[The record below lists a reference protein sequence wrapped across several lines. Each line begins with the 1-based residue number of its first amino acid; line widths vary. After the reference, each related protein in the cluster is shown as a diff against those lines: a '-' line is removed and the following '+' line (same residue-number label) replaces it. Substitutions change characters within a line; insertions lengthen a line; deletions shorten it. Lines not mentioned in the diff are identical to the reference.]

1 LNGHLFQPHM
11 RDDSALDEVRRELSG
26 RLDDLRGLGI
36 LPSGSETHGV
46 DGEAALLSLSL
57 SLVDA
62 LEGTQRR
69 VIETSIQLLSLRELM
84 AKLLSLRTPEEV
96 CETVALYLHKAFDH
110 ERVLVG
116 VYDPSRESLEG
127 WTAIRNGGSNC
138 RPFSLE
144 GDWGG
149 ALRLALQRKTPFQ
162 SGNGAGSLNF
172 IEATSLPRE
181 LMPFGHGEL
190 GPYLIY
196 PLTGRTE
203 KHNRVVGVLAVGR
216 RLGKG
221 PMGVVESGLLESVV
235 EAVGIAME
243 NVILEEDIRREE
255 AFRKD
260 IMTSMVSGLV
270 AVDLSGRVLTLNDRA
285 ERMTGFSLLD
295 LRGRDTSVLDPPGG
309 GVTELLRK
317 TLRARQGIRRAER
330 AVRCQD
336 GTAFSAA
343 CATTLLRNPAGE
355 VYGAVA
361 IFDDLTEIKAMEERI
376 RALDRLAALGRF
388 TAGVAHEIRNPLT
401 GIGTGVQYLERFLAD
416 QPDQRE
422 NLDFIQQEIRR
433 LNGIVEDLFRVTHPQ
448 PLRKTPEPVEDLVR
462 RTLRALGS
470 LPAEKEVAVELEMD
484 ENLPEVPVD
493 PDQIQQVLLN
503 LIKNAVEATPAG
515 GEVRIRGYAT
525 QDDERPAL
533 LLQVMDTGTG
543 IDPDDMSRVFEPFF
557 TKGKAGGTGLGLY
570 VSHGIVERH
579 GGELHV
585 ANAYE
590 GGAVFTVRLPL
601 ERLDVT
607 EISG

>member
-1 LNGHLFQPHM
+1 MSGQLFQPHM
-11 RDDSALDEVRRELSG
+11 QDDSARDEARRELSR

-36 LPSGSETHGV
+36 LPAAPEGRAV
-46 DGEAALLSLSL
+46 DGEASLLALSL

-62 LEGTQRR
+62 LESTQRR

-96 CETVALYLHKAFDH
+96 SETVTLYLHKAFDH

-116 VYDPSRESLEG
+116 VYDPARESLEG
-127 WTAIRNGGSNC
+127 WAAIRNGGSSC
-138 RPFSLE
+138 RPFILE

-149 ALRLALQRKTPFQ
+149 ALRLALERKTPLQ
-162 SGNGAGSLNF
+162 SGNGTGSLNF
-172 IEATSLPRE
+172 IEAMNLPRE
-181 LMPFGHGEL
+181 LSPFGRGEL

-196 PLTGRTE
+196 PLTGRSE

-216 RLGKG
+216 RVGRGPLG
-221 PMGVVESGLLESVV
+221 VLESGLLESVV

-260 IMTSMVSGLV
+260 IMTSMGSGLV
-270 AVDLSGRVLTLNDRA
+270 AVDLGGRVLTLNARA
-285 ERMTGFSLLD
+285 EQMTGFSLAD
-295 LRGRDTSVLDPPGG
+295 LRGRDTAMMDPPGG
-309 GVTELLRK
+309 GVTELLKK
-317 TLRARQGIRRAER
+317 TLRSRRAILRAER
-330 AVRCQD
+330 AVRRRD

-343 CATTLLRNPAGE
+343 CATTLLRNPVGE

-361 IFDDLTEIKAMEERI
+361 TFDDLTEIKAMEERI

-401 GIGTGVQYLERFLAD
+401 GIGTGVQYLERYLAN

-422 NLDFIQQEIRR
+422 NLDFIQQEIHR
-433 LNGIVEDLFRVTHPQ
+433 LNRIVEDLFRVTHPQ
-448 PLRKTPEPVEDLVR
+448 PLRKTPEPPRDLVR
-462 RTLRALGS
+462 RSLRALGS
-470 LPAEKEVAVELEMD
+470 LAAEKGVGVEVELAED
-484 ENLPEVPVD
+484 LPAVPVD
-493 PDQIQQVLLN
+493 PDQIQQVLIN
-503 LIKNAVEATPAG
+503 LFKNAVEATPAG
-515 GEVRIRGYAT
+515 GEVRVRGYAAR
-525 QDDERPAL
+525 DDERPAL

-543 IDPDDMSRVFEPFF
+543 IDPDDLAHVFEPFF

-585 ANAYE
+585 ANAHE
-590 GGAVFTVRLPL
+590 GGAVFTMRLPL

-607 EISG
+607 EITG